1 MFNQQHYISCSSLS
15 DIHRTK
21 QIWTTTAKKK
31 TNKKWA
37 QFDSINKKNKI
48 TIFLCLIFF
57 ISFPGIEMCFAFI
70 SWWVITW
77 RYQPPLVSKP
87 SHPIRMLCSIQM
99 NTNQWIEK
107 MKLKPVLEKRSY
119 KHIYKKRE
127 NGVISTS
134 YSLFFVHKKRS
145 LCTHHTLF
153 KAKKNCFQAQIFL
166 LSKMTWFTVRM
177 VRLQNRIERKSK
189 RF

>member
-1 MFNQQHYISCSSLS
+1 MNNNSKRKKPTENEHISIAS
-15 DIHRTK
+15 TK
-21 QIWTTTAKKK
+21 R
-31 TNKKWA
+31 
-37 QFDSINKKNKI
+37 NKI

-57 ISFPGIEMCFAFI
+57 ISFPGIEMRFAFI

-119 KHIYKKRE
+119 TNREKMGLYPPPIYSFLYIKIDPC
-127 NGVISTS
+127 V
-134 YSLFFVHKKRS
+134 
-145 LCTHHTLF
+145 HHTPF
-153 KAKKNCFQAQIFL
+153 KAKKKDMIYCAYGAFTKWNRKKIKEIL
-166 LSKMTWFTVRM
+166 TKEKKYERIIIVVRIMPYEWRNLSKRT
-177 VRLQNRIERKSK
+177 
-189 RF
+189 

>member
-1 MFNQQHYISCSSLS
+1 MNNNSKKKPTENEHSSIASTKKKQNHYFSLS
-15 DIHRTK
+15 
-21 QIWTTTAKKK
+21 
-31 TNKKWA
+31 
-37 QFDSINKKNKI
+37 F
-48 TIFLCLIFF
+48 FF
-57 ISFPGIEMCFAFI
+57 ISFPSIEMCFAFI

-127 NGVISTS
+127 NGVTSTS
-134 YSLFFVHKKRS
+134 YLLFFVHKKK
-145 LCTHHTLF
+145 LCVHTTHHSKQKKLF
-153 KAKKNCFQAQIFL
+153 ASTNIPF
-166 LSKMTWFTVRM
+166 V
-177 VRLQNRIERKSK
+177 
-189 RF
+189 

>member
-21 QIWTTTAKKK
+21 QIWTTTAKE
-31 TNKKWA
+31 TNRKWA
-37 QFDSINKKNKI
+37 QFDSINKKK
-48 TIFLCLIFF
+48 TKSLFFSVFFF

-127 NGVISTS
+127 NGVTSTS
-134 YSLFFVHKKRS
+134 YLLFFVHKKK
-145 LCTHHTLF
+145 LCVHTTHHS
-153 KAKKNCFQAQIFL
+153 KQKKIVCKHKYSFCLRGHDL
-166 LSKMTWFTVRM
+166 LCVWCVYKT
-177 VRLQNRIERKSK
+177 K
-189 RF
+189 

>member
-1 MFNQQHYISCSSLS
+1 MNNNSKRKKPTENEHISIAS
-15 DIHRTK
+15 TK
-21 QIWTTTAKKK
+21 R
-31 TNKKWA
+31 
-37 QFDSINKKNKI
+37 NKI

-57 ISFPGIEMCFAFI
+57 ISFPGIEMRFAFI

-119 KHIYKKRE
+119 THIHKQRE

-134 YSLFFVHKKRS
+134 YLLFFVHKNRS
-145 LCTHHTLF
+145 LCTPHTIQS
-153 KAKKNCFQAQIFL
+153 KKKGHDL
-166 LSKMTWFTVRM
+166 LCVWCVYKM
-177 VRLQNRIERKSK
+177 K
-189 RF
+189 